1 MKSIRRAAAMC
12 LTMTVAVSTL
22 FGNTAWADMPQKT
35 EKKKC
40 VHVHTEE
47 CYGEP
52 DEEATSS
59 QIGEE
64 PTECTHVCTV
74 ESGCIRN
81 TAASSG
87 TNEDDSETGPDD
99 EETNDQKDSADKA
112 EDDEKQEDAPSVSTP
127 SDMEDTTVPGGTVI
141 PAVKSQIFSW
151 SWYDPEEN
159 LLDGRLELS
168 GVTEE
173 VQPSFEE
180 VAEYL
185 PQAIIAQVGEESE
198 VGGEEEEKLPITGW
212 SCNEYVQDEEG
223 RWPLEGTYEFAAELP
238 EAYEL
243 AEDVE
248 TLVVEVSVTGDQA
261 AMPVYDYKNV
271 VLNVNFEEGK
281 TCKGLAYDE
290 SGFSSLNDD
299 VMNLLNDRGIE
310 VTNSGENSFQLRM
323 TNATT
328 IQNLELS
335 RGTWEIVLNG
345 SNVLEGKGKGVGGV
359 GLKIK
364 ENVSATIKEG
374 TAPASLTAKNSPTT
388 GTSRDGSSGIAVEGN
403 LTIESGTIEATAY
416 AGNNSAPFSG
426 GIVVGKT
433 GNLNIRGGAVT
444 ATGTGKNGVFVRG
457 NFRMTGGSLTAT
469 GSGKPG
475 IENEGIFELSDGTIS
490 TKSNSDGI
498 GFLQSGG
505 SATIQAQELI
515 TDRLYINSSFTV
527 ASGGK
532 VTSGS
537 TIIDSGT
544 LTNKGEFVSNG
555 PFVKKENGTFI
566 NKGTISGNGSLPDDA
581 KQTPDQITGY
591 TAEISR
597 DYSEN
602 MSIDVQN
609 LAGIHQPDR
618 AGNLQ
623 YELAEYTGSDKG
635 EGTIDEETG
644 QLKVTK
650 AGVFKIQVNTQASGF
665 YKAGENPVCI
675 TLTVNKAKFPD
686 SWNLTVTAASG
697 EYRGAQGYLAAA
709 ISASSI
715 PSGARYE
722 YQLKRTNRKDDLQE
736 DQWKSECPKIVNV
749 AESGQF
755 VFVRVTVDNYESKV
769 FCSDN
774 RTSIT
779 ERRFADTK
787 VTLEPETVIY
797 NGQSRNPKIKVVENW
812 QGASGDEVDK
822 ADYTIQYWT
831 YWTGTDNMI
840 VTERKD
846 AGTYTVYLLGQENYT
861 NESKQAILTIDKC
874 KLNARITG
882 DSLDKVYDGTTDITE
897 EQNLSVQLYSDSGT
911 PDSQDVRADQVNLA
925 YQSADVG
932 EHNIEAANITLAGD
946 NAKNYELTENS
957 ASIKGNIVARDFASM
972 IVSAAPL
979 TYNGTEQKPQ
989 IHASVETGLSNVSP
1003 DAVVFTYSKNG
1014 VDYQSE
1020 IPGFTDAGTYQVYVK
1035 ASMANFN
1042 DAVKTVNVTVQQAPS
1057 SSGSHSGGGKD
1068 SGGKDSGGKGSSG
1081 TSSSVSSGTVTKDSQ
1096 KGYRSEEQGVIT
1108 GASNQAVNDGYS
1120 HWIKDARGWWLR
1132 YSDGTWPMGNTG
1144 AFHWEKVNG
1153 RWWAFGAEGYLSTG
1167 WIYDTLYQGWFYMD
1181 ENQGML
1187 TGWQFINGKW
1197 YYLNPNQDGSAGI
1210 MYSKR
1215 RTPDGWYV
1223 KEDGSWDEEAGR

>member
-1 MKSIRRAAAMC
+1 MKGIRRAAAVC
-12 LTMTVAVSTL
+12 LTMTLAVSTL

-35 EKKKC
+35 ERKKC

-112 EDDEKQEDAPSVSTP
+112 ENAPSVSTP

-159 LLDGRLELS
+159 LLDGKLELS

-173 VQPSFEE
+173 AQPSFEE
-180 VAEYL
+180 VTEYL
-185 PQAIIAQVGEESE
+185 PEAIIAQVGAESE
-198 VGGEEEEKLPITGW
+198 AGKEEKLPITGW

-243 AEDVE
+243 AEDVDA
-248 TLVVEVSVTGDQA
+248 LVVQVSVTGDQA
-261 AMPVYDYKNV
+261 ALTAYDPRNV

-281 TCKGLAYDE
+281 TFTGLAYDE
-290 SGFSSLNDD
+290 SGFSSYKID
-299 VMNLLNDRGIE
+299 VMDLLKRNGITVSSLENDR
-310 VTNSGENSFQLRM
+310 FQLIM
-323 TNATT
+323 TGAS
-328 IQNLELS
+328 IQNLELT

-345 SNVLEGKGKGVGGV
+345 SNVLEGKGTEVSGC

-364 ENVSATIKEG
+364 ENVSATIKAG
-374 TAPASLTAKNSPTT
+374 TAPASLTAKNYPTK
-388 GTSRDGSSGIAVEGN
+388 GSSGDGSSGIVVDGN
-403 LTIESGTIEATAY
+403 LTIKSGTIEATAD
-416 AGNNSAPFSG
+416 AGRNSAPFSG
-426 GIVVGKT
+426 AIVVGRKGT
-433 GNLNIRGGAVT
+433 LNISGGSVT
-444 ATGTGKNGVFVRG
+444 AAGTGKNGMFVRG
-457 NFRMTGGSLTAT
+457 NFQMAGGSLTVT

-475 IENEGIFELSDGTIS
+475 IENEGNFKLSGGTIS

-498 GFLQSGG
+498 GFLQGRG
-505 SATIQAQELI
+505 SVTIEANELI
-515 TDRLYINSSFTV
+515 TDRLYITGNSSFTV

-544 LTNKGEFVSNG
+544 LTNEGEFVSNG
-555 PFVKKENGTFI
+555 PFEKGEGGRFNNNGI
-566 NKGTISGNGSLPDDA
+566 ISGTGSLPDGV
-581 KQTPDQITGY
+581 KQIPDNITVY
-591 TAEISR
+591 KAEISA
-597 DYSEN
+597 DYCDN
-602 MSIDVQN
+602 MSINVQN
-609 LAGIHQPDR
+609 LAAIQEPVR
-618 AGNLQ
+618 AGKLQ

-635 EGTIDEETG
+635 VGTIDKETG
-644 QLKVTK
+644 QLKVDR
-650 AGVFKIQVNTQASGF
+650 AGVFKIKVNTQASGF
-665 YKAGENPVCI
+665 YKAGEKPVYI
-675 TLTVNKAKFPD
+675 TLTVNKAAFPA
-686 SWNLTVTAASG
+686 SWNLIVTATSG
-697 EYRGAQGYLAAA
+697 IYNGSKGYPAAT
-709 ISASSI
+709 ISTTDI
-715 PSGARYE
+715 PDGARYE
-722 YQLKRTNRKDDLQE
+722 YQLKSTNSTDDLQE
-736 DQWKSECPKIVNV
+736 DKWESKCPKIVNV

-755 VFVRVTVDNYESKV
+755 VFVRVTVNNYESKV

-787 VTLEPETVIY
+787 VTLEPENVIY
-797 NGQSRNPKIKVVENW
+797 NGQSWNPEIKVVENW
-812 QGASGDEVDK
+812 QGASGDEVNK
-822 ADYTIQYWT
+822 ADYTIKYWT
-831 YWTGTDNMI
+831 YWTGTDNSI

-846 AGTYTVYLLGQENYT
+846 AGTYTVYLMGLGNYT
-861 NESKQAILTIDKC
+861 DELNTAIFTIDKC
-874 KLNARITG
+874 KLNARIIG
-882 DSLDKVYDGTTDITE
+882 GSFDKVYDGTTDIRE

-957 ASIKGNIVARDFASM
+957 TSIKGNIVARDFASM
-972 IVSAAPL
+972 TVSADPL

-1042 DAVKTVNVTVQQAPS
+1042 DAVKTVNVTVQKVSS
-1057 SSGSHSGGGKD
+1057 SSGSHSGGG
-1068 SGGKDSGGKGSSG
+1068 GKGSSG
-1081 TSSSVSSGTVTKDSQ
+1081 KSSSGSSGTVTKDSQ

-1197 YYLNPNQDGSAGI
+1197 YYLNSNQDGSAGI

>member
-1 MKSIRRAAAMC
+1 
-12 LTMTVAVSTL
+12 
-22 FGNTAWADMPQKT
+22 MPQKT
-35 EKKKC
+35 ERKKC

-81 TAASSG
+81 TAVSSG

-112 EDDEKQEDAPSVSTP
+112 ENAPSVSTP
-127 SDMEDTTVPGGTVI
+127 SDMEDTIVPGGTVI

-159 LLDGRLELS
+159 LLDGKLELS

-173 VQPSFEE
+173 AQPSFEE
-180 VAEYL
+180 VTEYL
-185 PQAIIAQVGEESE
+185 PEAIIAQVGEESE
-198 VGGEEEEKLPITGW
+198 AGKEEKLTITGW

-223 RWPLEGTYEFAAELP
+223 CWPLEGTYEFAAELP

-243 AEDVE
+243 AEGVDA
-248 TLVVEVSVTGDQA
+248 LVVEVSVTGDQA
-261 AMPVYDYKNV
+261 AMPVV
-271 VLNVNFEEGK
+271 SGTPVLHVSFNPSEDSKSLYFDGIN
-281 TCKGLAYDE
+281 
-290 SGFSSLNDD
+290 FSSVNND
-299 VMNLLNDRGIE
+299 VMKLLNDHGIK
-310 VTNSGENSFQLRM
+310 VKVISSGEDRFQLIM
-323 TNATT
+323 TNAT

-345 SNVLEGKGKGVGGV
+345 SNELKGKGKDFSGC
-359 GLKIK
+359 GLRI
-364 ENVSATIKEG
+364 NDWTSATIKEG
-374 TAPASLTAKNSPTT
+374 TAPASLTAKNYPTT
-388 GTSRDGSSGIAVEGN
+388 GTSRDGSSGIVVAGN

-416 AGNNSAPFSG
+416 AGNDSAPDSG
-426 GIVVGKT
+426 AILVGTT
-433 GNLNIRGGAVT
+433 GTLNINGGSVT
-444 ATGTGKNGVFVRG
+444 AAGTGKKGVYVRN
-457 NFRMTGGSLTAT
+457 NFQMTGGSLKVT

-475 IENEGIFELSDGTIS
+475 IENVGNFNLSGGTIS
-490 TKSNSDGI
+490 TKSKSDGI
-498 GFLQSGG
+498 GFLQGSG
-505 SATIQAQELI
+505 SVTIKAKELN
-515 TDRLYINSSFTV
+515 TDRLYITGDSSFTV

-532 VTSGS
+532 VTSES
-537 TIIDSGT
+537 TIIDRGT
-544 LTNKGEFVSNG
+544 LTNAGEFVSNG
-555 PFVKKENGTFI
+555 PFVKNEKGTFI
-566 NKGTISGNGSLPDDA
+566 NKGTISGSGSLPDDA
-581 KQTPDQITGY
+581 KQTPDPITGY
-591 TAEISR
+591 TKKISI
-597 DYSEN
+597 DYNKN
-602 MSIDVQN
+602 MSINVQN
-609 LAGIHQPDR
+609 LAAIQKPVN

-635 EGTIDEETG
+635 EGTIDKETG
-644 QLKVTK
+644 QLKVDR
-650 AGVFKIQVNTQASGF
+650 AGVFKIKVNTQASGL
-665 YKAGENPVCI
+665 YKAGEKPVYI
-675 TLTVNKAKFPD
+675 TLTVNKAAFPEH
-686 SWNLTVTAASG
+686 WNLIVTATSG
-697 EYRGAQGYLAAA
+697 IYNGSKGYPAAT
-709 ISASSI
+709 ISTTDI
-715 PSGARYE
+715 PDGARYE
-722 YQLKRTNRKDDLQE
+722 YQLKSTKSTDDLRE

-749 AESGQF
+749 AESDQF
-755 VFVRVTVDNYESKV
+755 VFVRVTVNNYESKV

-779 ERRFADTK
+779 KRRFADTK
-787 VTLEPETVIY
+787 VTLEPENVIY
-797 NGQSRNPKIKVVENW
+797 NGQSWEPKIKVVENW
-812 QGASGDEVDK
+812 QGASRDEVDK
-822 ADYTIQYWT
+822 ADYTIKDWT

-840 VTERKD
+840 VKERKN
-846 AGTYTVYLLGQENYT
+846 AGTYTVSLLGQGNYT
-861 NESKQAILTIDKC
+861 NESNKAIFTIDKC

-882 DSLDKVYDGTTDITE
+882 GSFDKVYDGTTDIRE

-957 ASIKGNIVARDFASM
+957 TSIKGNIVARDFASM
-972 IVSAAPL
+972 TVSADPL

-1042 DAVKTVNVTVQQAPS
+1042 DAVKTVNVTVQKVSS
-1057 SSGSHSGGGKD
+1057 SSGSHSGGG
-1068 SGGKDSGGKGSSG
+1068 GKGSSG
-1081 TSSSVSSGTVTKDSQ
+1081 KSSSGSSGTVTKDSQ

-1197 YYLNPNQDGSAGI
+1197 YYLNSNQDGSAGI

>member
-1 MKSIRRAAAMC
+1 MKGIRRAAAVC
-12 LTMTVAVSTL
+12 LTMTLAVSTL

-35 EKKKC
+35 ERKKC

-112 EDDEKQEDAPSVSTP
+112 ENAPSVSTP

-159 LLDGRLELS
+159 LLDGKLELS

-173 VQPSFEE
+173 AQPSFEE
-180 VAEYL
+180 VTEYL
-185 PQAIIAQVGEESE
+185 PEAIIAQVGEESE
-198 VGGEEEEKLPITGW
+198 AGKEEKLPITGW

-223 RWPLEGTYEFAAELP
+223 CWPLEGTYEFAAELP
-238 EAYEL
+238 EVYEL
-243 AEDVE
+243 AEDAE
-248 TLVVEVSVTGDQA
+248 ALVVEVSVTGDQA
-261 AMPVYDYKNV
+261 AMPVYDYNNV
-271 VLNVNFEEGK
+271 VLNVNFDEGK

-310 VTNSGENSFQLRM
+310 VTNSGENSFRLIM
-323 TNATT
+323 TDATT

-364 ENVSATIKEG
+364 ENVRATIKEG
-374 TAPASLTAKNSPTT
+374 TAPASLTAKNYPTT
-388 GTSRDGSSGIAVEGN
+388 GTSSDGSSGIAVEGN
-403 LTIESGTIEATAY
+403 LTIESGTIEATAD
-416 AGNNSAPFSG
+416 GGKNSASFSG
-426 GIVVGKT
+426 GIVVGT
-433 GNLNIRGGAVT
+433 RGILNITGGAVT
-444 ATGTGKNGVFVRG
+444 AAGTGKNGVFVRG
-457 NFRMTGGSLTAT
+457 NFRMKGGSLTAT

-475 IENEGIFELSDGTIS
+475 IENEGTFELSGGTIS
-490 TKSNSDGI
+490 TKSNSGGI
-498 GFLQSGG
+498 GFLQGRG
-505 SATIQAQELI
+505 SVTIKANELN
-515 TDRLYINSSFTV
+515 TDRLNITGNSSFTV
-527 ASGGK
+527 ARGGK

-537 TIIDSGT
+537 TIINSGT
-544 LTNKGEFVSNG
+544 LTNEGEFVSNG
-555 PFVKKENGTFI
+555 SFVKEENGRFI
-566 NKGTISGNGSLPDDA
+566 NTGTISGNGSLPDDV
-581 KQTPDQITGY
+581 KQTPDKITGHK
-591 TAEISR
+591 TKISA
-597 DYSEN
+597 DYCNN
-602 MSIDVQN
+602 MSINVQN
-609 LAGIHQPDR
+609 LAAIQKPVN
-618 AGNLQ
+618 AGDLQ
-623 YELAEYTGSDKG
+623 YELVKYTGSDKG
-635 EGTIDEETG
+635 EGTIDKKTG
-644 QLKVTK
+644 QLTVTK
-650 AGVFKIQVNTQASGF
+650 AGVFKIEVNTQESGL

-686 SWNLTVTAASG
+686 SWNLSVTAARD
-697 EYRGAQGYLAAA
+697 EYRGAQGYPAAA

-715 PSGARYE
+715 PSGAKYE
-722 YQLKRTNRKDDLQE
+722 YQLKSTNSTGDLQE
-736 DQWKSECPKIVNV
+736 DKWKSKCPKIVNV

-779 ERRFADTK
+779 KRKFTDTK
-787 VTLEPETVIY
+787 VTLEPENVIY
-797 NGQSRNPKIKVVENW
+797 NGQSRNPEIKVVENW
-812 QGASGDEVDK
+812 QGASGDEVNK
-822 ADYTIQYWT
+822 ADYIIRYWT
-831 YWTGTDNMI
+831 YWTGTDNRE

-882 DSLDKVYDGTTDITE
+882 NSFDKVYDGTTDIRE

-911 PDSQDVRADQVNLA
+911 PDSQDVRVDQVNLA

-957 ASIKGNIVARDFASM
+957 TSIKGSIVARDFASM
-972 IVSAAPL
+972 TVSADPL

-1035 ASMANFN
+1035 ASMDNFN
-1042 DAVKTVNVTVQQAPS
+1042 DIEVLK
-1057 SSGSHSGGGKD
+1057 
-1068 SGGKDSGGKGSSG
+1068 
-1081 TSSSVSSGTVTKDSQ
+1081 
-1096 KGYRSEEQGVIT
+1096 I
-1108 GASNQAVNDGYS
+1108 
-1120 HWIKDARGWWLR
+1120 
-1132 YSDGTWPMGNTG
+1132 
-1144 AFHWEKVNG
+1144 EKH
-1153 RWWAFGAEGYLSTG
+1153 
-1167 WIYDTLYQGWFYMD
+1167 
-1181 ENQGML
+1181 
-1187 TGWQFINGKW
+1187 INE
-1197 YYLNPNQDGSAGI
+1197 LID
-1210 MYSKR
+1210 KR
-1215 RTPDGWYV
+1215 TEIR
-1223 KEDGSWDEEAGR
+1223 

>member
-1 MKSIRRAAAMC
+1 
-12 LTMTVAVSTL
+12 
-22 FGNTAWADMPQKT
+22 
-35 EKKKC
+35 
-40 VHVHTEE
+40 
-47 CYGEP
+47 
-52 DEEATSS
+52 
-59 QIGEE
+59 
-64 PTECTHVCTV
+64 
-74 ESGCIRN
+74 
-81 TAASSG
+81 
-87 TNEDDSETGPDD
+87 
-99 EETNDQKDSADKA
+99 
-112 EDDEKQEDAPSVSTP
+112 
-127 SDMEDTTVPGGTVI
+127 
-141 PAVKSQIFSW
+141 
-151 SWYDPEEN
+151 
-159 LLDGRLELS
+159 
-168 GVTEE
+168 
-173 VQPSFEE
+173 
-180 VAEYL
+180 
-185 PQAIIAQVGEESE
+185 
-198 VGGEEEEKLPITGW
+198 
-212 SCNEYVQDEEG
+212 
-223 RWPLEGTYEFAAELP
+223 
-238 EAYEL
+238 
-243 AEDVE
+243 
-248 TLVVEVSVTGDQA
+248 
-261 AMPVYDYKNV
+261 
-271 VLNVNFEEGK
+271 
-281 TCKGLAYDE
+281 
-290 SGFSSLNDD
+290 
-299 VMNLLNDRGIE
+299 
-310 VTNSGENSFQLRM
+310 M
-323 TNATT
+323 TNAS

-505 SATIQAQELI
+505 SATIQAKELI

-532 VTSGS
+532 VTSES
-537 TIIDSGT
+537 TIIDRGT
-544 LTNKGEFVSNG
+544 LTNAGEFVSNG
-555 PFVKKENGTFI
+555 PFEKGTYGTF
-566 NKGTISGNGSLPDDA
+566 NNTGTISGTGSLPDDV

-602 MSIDVQN
+602 MSIDVPS

-623 YELAEYTGSDKG
+623 YELAEYAGSDKG
-635 EGTIDEETG
+635 EGTIDKESG
-644 QLKVTK
+644 QLTVTK
-650 AGVFKIQVNTQASGF
+650 AGVFKIEVNTQESGL
-665 YKAGENPVCI
+665 YKAGENPVNI
-675 TLTVNKAKFPD
+675 TLTVNKAAFPD
-686 SWNLTVTAASG
+686 SWNLIVKAASG
-697 EYRGAQGYLAAA
+697 EYRGAQGYPAAY
-709 ISASSI
+709 ISENSI
-715 PSGARYE
+715 PNGARYE
-722 YQLKRTNRKDDLQE
+722 YQLKSTSSTDDLQE

-749 AESGQF
+749 AESDQF
-755 VFVRVTVDNYESKV
+755 VFVRVTVNNYESKV

-779 ERRFADTK
+779 KRRFADTK
-787 VTLEPETVIY
+787 VTLEPENVIY
-797 NGQSRNPKIKVVENW
+797 NGQSWEPKIKVVENW
-812 QGASGDEVDK
+812 QGASRDEVDK
-822 ADYTIQYWT
+822 VDYTIKDWT
-831 YWTGTDNMI
+831 YWTGTDNRE
-840 VTERKD
+840 VRERKD
-846 AGTYTVYLLGQENYT
+846 AGTYTVHLLGQGNYK
-861 NESKQAILTIDKC
+861 NESNTAIFTIDKC

-882 DSLDKVYDGTTDITE
+882 NSFDKVYDGTTDIRE

-957 ASIKGNIVARDFASM
+957 TSIKGNIVARDFASM
-972 IVSAAPL
+972 TVSADPL

-1042 DAVKTVNVTVQQAPS
+1042 DAVKTVNVTVQKVSS
-1057 SSGSHSGGGKD
+1057 SSGSHSGGGK
-1068 SGGKDSGGKGSSG
+1068 GSGGKGSSG
-1081 TSSSVSSGTVTKDSQ
+1081 KSSSVSSGTVTKDSQ

-1197 YYLNPNQDGSAGI
+1197 YYLNSNQDGSAGI

>member
-566 NKGTISGNGSLPDDA
+566 NKGTICGNGSLPDDA

-650 AGVFKIQVNTQASGF
+650 AGVFKIKVNTQESGL
-665 YKAGENPVCI
+665 YEAGKNPVCI

-686 SWNLTVTAASG
+686 SWNLSVTAASG
-697 EYRGAQGYLAAA
+697 EYRGAQGYPAAA
-709 ISASSI
+709 ISASGI
-715 PSGARYE
+715 PNGARYE
-722 YQLKRTNRKDDLQE
+722 YQLKRTKSTDDLQE
-736 DQWKSECPKIVNV
+736 DQWKSECPRIVKV
-749 AESGQF
+749 AESDQF
-755 VFVRVTVDNYESKV
+755 VFVRVTVDNYKSKI
-769 FCSDN
+769 FCSGN
-774 RTSIT
+774 QTNIT
-779 ERRFADTK
+779 KRSFTDTK
-787 VTLEPETVIY
+787 VTLEPENVIY
-797 NGQSRNPKIKVVENW
+797 NGQSWNPEIKVVENW
-812 QGASGDEVDK
+812 QGASEDEVNK
-822 ADYTIQYWT
+822 ADYTIKYWT
-831 YWTGTDNMI
+831 YWTGTANRE
-840 VTERKD
+840 VRERKD
-846 AGTYTVYLLGQENYT
+846 AGTYTVWLMGEMKNYSDNYMT
-861 NESKQAILTIDKC
+861 ASFTIDKC

-882 DSLDKVYDGTTDITE
+882 DFFDKVYDGTTDIRE

-957 ASIKGNIVARDFASM
+957 TSIKGNIVARDFASM
-972 IVSAAPL
+972 TVSADPL
-979 TYNGTEQKPQ
+979 TYNATEQKPQ

-1068 SGGKDSGGKGSSG
+1068 SGGKGSSG
-1081 TSSSVSSGTVTKDSQ
+1081 KSSSVSSGTVTKDSQ

-1197 YYLNPNQDGSAGI
+1197 YYLNSNQDGSAGI

>member
-1 MKSIRRAAAMC
+1 MKGIRRAAAVC
-12 LTMTVAVSTL
+12 LTMTLAVSTL

-99 EETNDQKDSADKA
+99 EETNDQKDSANKA
-112 EDDEKQEDAPSVSTP
+112 ENAPSVSTP

-159 LLDGRLELS
+159 LLDGKLELS

-173 VQPSFEE
+173 AQPSFEE
-180 VAEYL
+180 VTEYL
-185 PQAIIAQVGEESE
+185 PEAIIAQVGEESE
-198 VGGEEEEKLPITGW
+198 AGKEEKLPITGW

-223 RWPLEGTYEFAAELP
+223 CWPLEGTYEFAAELP

-243 AEDVE
+243 AEDAE
-248 TLVVEVSVTGDQA
+248 ALVVEVSVTGDQA
-261 AMPVYDYKNV
+261 AMPVYDYQNV
-271 VLNVNFEEGK
+271 VEEGEPP
-281 TCKGLAYDE
+281 KGLAYDE
-290 SGFSSLNDD
+290 SGFSSLNND
-299 VMNLLNDRGIE
+299 VMNLLNDRGIK

-345 SNVLEGKGKGVGGV
+345 SNVLKGKGKGFSGC
-359 GLKIK
+359 GLRI
-364 ENVSATIKEG
+364 NDYVSATIKAE
-374 TAPASLTAKNSPTT
+374 TASASLTVKNSPTKR
-388 GTSRDGSSGIAVEGN
+388 TSDDASSAIVVAGS
-403 LTIESGTIEATAY
+403 LTIESGTIEAAAY
-416 AGNNSAPFSG
+416 AEQNSDPVSGAIVVQSNGTLNISG
-426 GIVVGKT
+426 GS
-433 GNLNIRGGAVT
+433 VT
-444 ATGTGKNGVFVRG
+444 AAGTHKNGVYVRR
-457 NFRMTGGSLTAT
+457 NFQMTGGSLTVT

-475 IENEGIFELSDGTIS
+475 IENVGSFELSGGTIS
-490 TKSNSDGI
+490 TNGGP
-498 GFLQSGG
+498 GFLQRGG
-505 SATIQAQELI
+505 TATIQAKELN
-515 TDRLYINSSFTV
+515 TDRLYINGNSSFTV
-527 ASGGK
+527 AKGGK

-544 LTNKGEFVSNG
+544 LTNAGEFVLNG
-555 PFVKKENGTFI
+555 AFEKGKYGTFI
-566 NKGTISGNGSLPDDA
+566 NNGTISGTGSLPDGV
-581 KQTPDQITGY
+581 KQIPDNITVY
-591 TAEISR
+591 KAEISA
-597 DYSEN
+597 DYCDN
-602 MSIDVQN
+602 MSINVQN
-609 LAGIHQPDR
+609 LAAIQKPVN

-623 YELAEYTGSDKG
+623 YELVEDTGSDKG
-635 EGTIDEETG
+635 VGTIDKERG
-644 QLKVTK
+644 QLRVTK
-650 AGVFKIQVNTQASGF
+650 AGVFKIKVNTQASGF
-665 YKAGENPVCI
+665 YKAGENPVYI

-697 EYRGAQGYLAAA
+697 EYRGAQGYPAAA

-722 YQLKRTNRKDDLQE
+722 YQLKSTNRKDDLQE

-755 VFVRVTVDNYESKV
+755 VFVRVTVDNYKSKI
-769 FCSDN
+769 FCSGN
-774 RTSIT
+774 QTNIT
-779 ERRFADTK
+779 KRKFTDTK

-797 NGQSRNPKIKVVENW
+797 NGQSWSPEIKVVENW
-812 QGASGDEVDK
+812 QGASEDAVDR
-822 ADYTIQYWT
+822 ADYIIQYWT
-831 YWTGTDNMI
+831 YWTGTDNSI

-846 AGTYTVYLLGQENYT
+846 AGTYTVYLLGQRNYT

-882 DSLDKVYDGTTDITE
+882 DSFDKVYDGTTDIKE

-911 PDSQDVRADQVNLA
+911 PDSRDVRADQVNWA

-957 ASIKGNIVARDFASM
+957 TSIKGNIVARDFASM
-972 IVSAAPL
+972 TVSADPL

-989 IHASVETGLSNVSP
+989 IHASVEIGLSNESP

-1057 SSGSHSGGGKD
+1057 SSGSHSGGG
-1068 SGGKDSGGKGSSG
+1068 GKGSSG
-1081 TSSSVSSGTVTKDSQ
+1081 KSSSGKSSSGSSGTVTKDSQ

-1167 WIYDTLYQGWFYMD
+1167 WIYDTLHQGWFYMD

-1197 YYLNPNQDGSAGI
+1197 YYLNSNQDGSAGI

>member
-1 MKSIRRAAAMC
+1 
-12 LTMTVAVSTL
+12 
-22 FGNTAWADMPQKT
+22 
-35 EKKKC
+35 
-40 VHVHTEE
+40 
-47 CYGEP
+47 
-52 DEEATSS
+52 
-59 QIGEE
+59 
-64 PTECTHVCTV
+64 
-74 ESGCIRN
+74 
-81 TAASSG
+81 
-87 TNEDDSETGPDD
+87 
-99 EETNDQKDSADKA
+99 
-112 EDDEKQEDAPSVSTP
+112 
-127 SDMEDTTVPGGTVI
+127 
-141 PAVKSQIFSW
+141 
-151 SWYDPEEN
+151 
-159 LLDGRLELS
+159 
-168 GVTEE
+168 
-173 VQPSFEE
+173 
-180 VAEYL
+180 
-185 PQAIIAQVGEESE
+185 
-198 VGGEEEEKLPITGW
+198 
-212 SCNEYVQDEEG
+212 
-223 RWPLEGTYEFAAELP
+223 
-238 EAYEL
+238 
-243 AEDVE
+243 
-248 TLVVEVSVTGDQA
+248 
-261 AMPVYDYKNV
+261 
-271 VLNVNFEEGK
+271 
-281 TCKGLAYDE
+281 
-290 SGFSSLNDD
+290 
-299 VMNLLNDRGIE
+299 
-310 VTNSGENSFQLRM
+310 M

-364 ENVSATIKEG
+364 ENVSATIKAG

-457 NFRMTGGSLTAT
+457 NFRMKGGSLTAT
-469 GSGKPG
+469 GSRKPG
-475 IENEGIFELSDGTIS
+475 IENEGTFELSGGTIS
-490 TKSNSDGI
+490 TKSNSGGI
-498 GFLQSGG
+498 GFLQGRG
-505 SATIQAQELI
+505 SVTIKANELN
-515 TDRLYINSSFTV
+515 TDRLNITGNSSFTV
-527 ASGGK
+527 ARGGK

-537 TIIDSGT
+537 TIINSGT
-544 LTNKGEFVSNG
+544 LTNEGEFVSNG
-555 PFVKKENGTFI
+555 PFVKEKDGTFI
-566 NKGTISGNGSLPDDA
+566 NKGTISGNGSLPDDL
-581 KQTPDQITGY
+581 KQKPGNITVNQ
-591 TAEISR
+591 AEISAGYR
-597 DYSEN
+597 DN
-602 MSIDVQN
+602 RSIDVPS

-635 EGTIDEETG
+635 EGTINEKTG
-644 QLKVTK
+644 QLTVTK
-650 AGVFKIQVNTQASGF
+650 AGVFKIEVNTQESGF

-686 SWNLTVTAASG
+686 SWNLSVTATSD
-697 EYRGAQGYLAAA
+697 EYRGAQGYPAAA
-709 ISASSI
+709 ISASGI
-715 PSGARYE
+715 PKGAGYE
-722 YQLKRTNRKDDLQE
+722 YQLKRTKNTDDLQE

-787 VTLEPETVIY
+787 VTLEPENVIY
-797 NGQSRNPKIKVVENW
+797 NGQSWEPKIKVVENW
-812 QGASGDEVDK
+812 QGASGDAVDR

-831 YWTGTDNMI
+831 YWTGTDNRI

-846 AGTYTVYLLGQENYT
+846 VGTYTVYLLGQRNYT

-882 DSLDKVYDGTTDITE
+882 DSFDKVYDGTTDIRE

-932 EHNIEAANITLAGD
+932 EHDIEAANITLAGD

-957 ASIKGNIVARDFASM
+957 TSIKGNIVARDFASM
-972 IVSAAPL
+972 TVSADPL

-1035 ASMANFN
+1035 ASMDNFN
-1042 DAVKTVNVTVQQAPS
+1042 DAVKTLNVTVQQAPS
-1057 SSGSHSGGGKD
+1057 SSGSHSGGGGK
-1068 SGGKDSGGKGSSG
+1068 GGGGKGSSG
-1081 TSSSVSSGTVTKDSQ
+1081 KGISGKGSSGKSSSGSSSTVTKDSQ

-1167 WIYDTLYQGWFYMD
+1167 WIHDTLHQGWFYMD

>member
-1 MKSIRRAAAMC
+1 MKGIRRAAAVC
-12 LTMTVAVSTL
+12 LTMTLAVSTL

-40 VHVHTEE
+40 VHVHSEE

-87 TNEDDSETGPDD
+87 MNEDDSETGPDE

-112 EDDEKQEDAPSVSTP
+112 ENAPSVSTP

-159 LLDGRLELS
+159 LLDGKLELS

-173 VQPSFEE
+173 AQPSFEE
-180 VAEYL
+180 VTEYL
-185 PQAIIAQVGEESE
+185 PEAIIAQVGAESE
-198 VGGEEEEKLPITGW
+198 AGKEEKLPITGW

-243 AEDVE
+243 AEDAE
-248 TLVVEVSVTGDQA
+248 ALVVEVSVTGDQA
-261 AMPVYDYKNV
+261 ALTAYDPNNV
-271 VLNVNFEEGK
+271 VLSVNFEEGESFK
-281 TCKGLAYDE
+281 NLAYNE
-290 SGFSSLNDD
+290 SGFSSLRND
-299 VMNLLNDRGIE
+299 VMNLLKQHGIT
-310 VTNSGENSFQLRM
+310 VTSSGENRFQLIM
-323 TNATT
+323 TNAS

-335 RGTWEIVLNG
+335 RGTWEIVLNE
-345 SNVLEGKGKGVGGV
+345 SNVLKGKGTQVGGV

-364 ENVSATIKEG
+364 ENVSATIKAG
-374 TAPASLTAKNSPTT
+374 TAPASLTAKNYPTK
-388 GTSRDGSSGIAVEGN
+388 GTSNDGSSGIAVAGN
-403 LTIESGTIEATAY
+403 LTIESGTTIEATADA
-416 AGNNSAPFSG
+416 AGKNSAPDSG
-426 GIVVGKT
+426 AIVVGSKGT
-433 GNLNIRGGAVT
+433 LNINGGSVT
-444 ATGTGKNGVFVRG
+444 AAGTGKNGVHVRG
-457 NFRMTGGSLTAT
+457 GGEFRMAGGRLTVT
-469 GSGKPG
+469 GSGKPV
-475 IENEGIFELSDGTIS
+475 IENVGNFNLSGGTIS

-505 SATIQAQELI
+505 SATIQARELI
-515 TDRLYINSSFTV
+515 TDRLCITNSSFTV

-537 TIIDSGT
+537 TIIKSGST
-544 LTNKGEFVSNG
+544 LTNEGEFVSNG
-555 PFVKKENGTFI
+555 AFEKEEDGRFI
-566 NKGTISGNGSLPDDA
+566 NNGIISGTGSLPDGA
-581 KQTPDQITGY
+581 KQTPAPIKGY
-591 TAEISR
+591 IAKISA
-597 DYSEN
+597 DYCNN
-602 MSIDVQN
+602 MLIDVQN

-635 EGTIDEETG
+635 EGTINEKTG
-644 QLKVTK
+644 QLTVTK
-650 AGVFKIQVNTQASGF
+650 AGVFKIEVNTQESGL
-665 YKAGENPVCI
+665 YKAGENPVNI
-675 TLTVNKAKFPD
+675 TLTVNKAAFPD
-686 SWNLTVTAASG
+686 YWNLIVTATSG
-697 EYRGAQGYLAAA
+697 IYNGSKGYPAAA

-715 PSGARYE
+715 PKGARYE
-722 YQLKRTNRKDDLQE
+722 YQLKRTNRTDDLQE
-736 DQWKSECPKIVNV
+736 DKWESKCPKIVNV
-749 AESGQF
+749 AESEQF

-769 FCSDN
+769 FCSGN
-774 RTSIT
+774 QTNIT
-779 ERRFADTK
+779 KRDFTDTK
-787 VTLEPETVIY
+787 VTLDPENVIY
-797 NGQSRNPKIKVVENW
+797 NGQSRNPEIKVVENW
-812 QGASGDEVDK
+812 QGASEDAVNR
-822 ADYTIQYWT
+822 ADYIIQYWT
-831 YWTGTDNMI
+831 YWTGTDNSI
-840 VTERKD
+840 VRERKD
-846 AGTYTVYLLGQENYT
+846 AGTYTVHLLGQGNYK
-861 NESKQAILTIDKC
+861 NESNTAIFTIDKC

-882 DSLDKVYDGTTDITE
+882 DSFDKVYDGTTDITE
-897 EQNLSVQLYSDSGT
+897 EQNLSVQLYSDSST

-932 EHNIEAANITLAGD
+932 EHDIEAANITLAGD

-957 ASIKGNIVARDFASM
+957 ASIKGSIIARDFASM
-972 IVSAAPL
+972 TVSADPL

-1042 DAVKTVNVTVQQAPS
+1042 DAVKTVDVTVQQAS
-1057 SSGSHSGGGKD
+1057 SNSGSHSGGGK
-1068 SGGKDSGGKGSSG
+1068 GSGGKGSSG
-1081 TSSSVSSGTVTKDSQ
+1081 KGSSGKSSSGSSGTVTKDSQ

-1120 HWIKDARGWWLR
+1120 HWMKDARGWWLR

-1153 RWWAFGAEGYLSTG
+1153 RWWAFGADGYLSTG
-1167 WIYDTLYQGWFYMD
+1167 WLYDTLYQGWFYMD

-1210 MYSKR
+1210 MYSNR

>member
-1 MKSIRRAAAMC
+1 
-12 LTMTVAVSTL
+12 
-22 FGNTAWADMPQKT
+22 MPQKT

-40 VHVHTEE
+40 VHVHSEE

-81 TAASSG
+81 TASSSG

-112 EDDEKQEDAPSVSTP
+112 ENAPSVSTP

-159 LLDGRLELS
+159 LLDGKLELS

-173 VQPSFEE
+173 AQPSFEE
-180 VAEYL
+180 VTEYL

-198 VGGEEEEKLPITGW
+198 AGKEEKLPITGW

-243 AEDVE
+243 AEDAE
-248 TLVVEVSVTGDQA
+248 ALVVEVSVTGDQA
-261 AMPVYDYKNV
+261 AMPVV
-271 VLNVNFEEGK
+271 SGTPVLHVSFNSG
-281 TCKGLAYDE
+281 DE
-290 SGFSSLNDD
+290 VKSLYFDGENFSSVYSD
-299 VMNLLNDRGIE
+299 VMNLLKARGIT
-310 VTNSGENSFQLRM
+310 VTSLGESSFQLTM
-323 TNATT
+323 TNAS
-328 IQNLELS
+328 IQYLELS
-335 RGTWEIVLNG
+335 QGTWEIVLNG
-345 SNVLEGKGKGVGGV
+345 SNELKGKGKGVGGC
-359 GLKIK
+359 GLRI
-364 ENVSATIKEG
+364 NNWVSATIEAG
-374 TAPASLTAKNSPTT
+374 TAPASLKAKNSPTT
-388 GTSRDGSSGIAVEGN
+388 GRSDPSSGIVVAGN

-416 AGNNSAPFSG
+416 AGNNSDPFSG
-426 GIVVGKT
+426 GIVVGSD
-433 GNLNIRGGAVT
+433 GNLNINGGAVT
-444 ATGTGKNGVFVRG
+444 AAGTGKNGVLVRG
-457 NFRMTGGSLTAT
+457 NFQMTGGSLTAT

-475 IENEGIFELSDGTIS
+475 IENEGSFELSDGTIS
-490 TKSNSDGI
+490 TSSD
-498 GFLQSGG
+498 SGG
-505 SATIQAQELI
+505 TGFVQRGKPAMIRAKLI
-515 TDRLYINSSFTV
+515 TDRLCITGNSSFTV
-527 ASGGK
+527 ARGEK
-532 VTSGS
+532 VTSES
-537 TIIDSGT
+537 TIIKSGST
-544 LTNKGEFVSNG
+544 LTNEGEFVSNG
-555 PFVKKENGTFI
+555 AFEKEKDGTFI
-566 NKGTISGNGSLPDDA
+566 NKGTISGTGSLPDGA
-581 KQTPDQITGY
+581 KQIPDTITVRK
-591 TAEISR
+591 TEIIA
-597 DYSEN
+597 DYRNN
-602 MSIDVQN
+602 MLIDVPS

-635 EGTIDEETG
+635 EGTINEKTG
-644 QLKVTK
+644 QLTVTK
-650 AGVFKIQVNTQASGF
+650 AGVFKIEVNTQESGF

-675 TLTVNKAKFPD
+675 TLTVNKAAFPA
-686 SWNLTVTAASG
+686 SWNLIVTATSG
-697 EYRGAQGYLAAA
+697 IYNGSKGYPAAT
-709 ISASSI
+709 ISTTDI
-715 PSGARYE
+715 PDGARYE
-722 YQLKRTNRKDDLQE
+722 YQLKRTNRTDDLQE

-749 AESGQF
+749 AESEQF

-769 FCSDN
+769 FCSGN
-774 RTSIT
+774 QTNIT
-779 ERRFADTK
+779 QRRFADTK
-787 VTLEPETVIY
+787 VTLEPEKVIY
-797 NGQSRNPKIKVVENW
+797 NGQSRDPEIKVVENW
-812 QGASGDEVDK
+812 QEASGDAVDR
-822 ADYTIQYWT
+822 ADYIIQYWT
-831 YWTGTDNMI
+831 YWTGTDNSK

-846 AGTYTVYLLGQENYT
+846 AGIYTVYLLDQRNYT

-882 DSLDKVYDGTTDITE
+882 YSFDKVYDGTTDITE

-957 ASIKGNIVARDFASM
+957 TSIKGNIVARDFASM
-972 IVSAAPL
+972 TVSADSL

-1081 TSSSVSSGTVTKDSQ
+1081 KSSSVSSGTVTKDSQ

-1197 YYLNPNQDGSAGI
+1197 YYLNSNQDGSAGI

>member
-1 MKSIRRAAAMC
+1 M
-12 LTMTVAVSTL
+12 
-22 FGNTAWADMPQKT
+22 
-35 EKKKC
+35 
-40 VHVHTEE
+40 
-47 CYGEP
+47 
-52 DEEATSS
+52 
-59 QIGEE
+59 
-64 PTECTHVCTV
+64 
-74 ESGCIRN
+74 
-81 TAASSG
+81 
-87 TNEDDSETGPDD
+87 
-99 EETNDQKDSADKA
+99 
-112 EDDEKQEDAPSVSTP
+112 
-127 SDMEDTTVPGGTVI
+127 
-141 PAVKSQIFSW
+141 
-151 SWYDPEEN
+151 
-159 LLDGRLELS
+159 
-168 GVTEE
+168 
-173 VQPSFEE
+173 
-180 VAEYL
+180 
-185 PQAIIAQVGEESE
+185 
-198 VGGEEEEKLPITGW
+198 
-212 SCNEYVQDEEG
+212 
-223 RWPLEGTYEFAAELP
+223 
-238 EAYEL
+238 
-243 AEDVE
+243 
-248 TLVVEVSVTGDQA
+248 TGDQA
-261 AMPVYDYKNV
+261 ALTVYDYKNV
-271 VLNVNFEEGK
+271 VLNVNFDEGK

-364 ENVSATIKEG
+364 ENVSATIKAG
-374 TAPASLTAKNSPTT
+374 TAPASLTAHNYPTT
-388 GTSRDGSSGIAVEGN
+388 GTSNDGSSGIAVEGN
-403 LTIESGTIEATAY
+403 LTIESGTIEATAD
-416 AGNNSAPFSG
+416 GGKNSASFSG
-426 GIVVGKT
+426 GIVVGSNGT
-433 GNLNIRGGAVT
+433 LNINGGAVT
-444 ATGTGKNGVFVRG
+444 AAGTGKNGVFVRG
-457 NFRMTGGSLTAT
+457 NFRMKGGSLTAT

-475 IENEGIFELSDGTIS
+475 IENEGTFELLGGTIS
-490 TKSNSDGI
+490 TKSNSGGI
-498 GFLQSGG
+498 GFLQGRG
-505 SATIQAQELI
+505 SVTIKANELN
-515 TDRLYINSSFTV
+515 TDRLNITGNSSFTV
-527 ASGGK
+527 ARGGK

-537 TIIDSGT
+537 TIINSGT
-544 LTNKGEFVSNG
+544 LTNEGEFVSNG
-555 PFVKKENGTFI
+555 PFVKEENGRFI
-566 NKGTISGNGSLPDDA
+566 NTGTISGNGSLPDDL
-581 KQTPDQITGY
+581 KQKPGNITVNQ
-591 TAEISR
+591 AEISAGYR
-597 DYSEN
+597 DN
-602 MSIDVQN
+602 RSIDVPS

-635 EGTIDEETG
+635 EGTIDKETG
-644 QLKVTK
+644 HLTVTK
-650 AGVFKIQVNTQASGF
+650 AGVFKIKVNTQESGL

-686 SWNLTVTAASG
+686 SWNLTVKAASG
-697 EYRGAQGYLAAA
+697 KYRGAQGYLAAT
-709 ISASSI
+709 ISPIGI
-715 PSGARYE
+715 PDGARYE
-722 YQLKRTNRKDDLQE
+722 YQLKRTSSTDDLQE
-736 DQWKSECPKIVNV
+736 AQWESECPKIVNV
-749 AESGQF
+749 AESEQF

-779 ERRFADTK
+779 ERSFTDTK
-787 VTLEPETVIY
+787 VTLEPENVIY
-797 NGQSRNPKIKVVENW
+797 NGQSRNPEIKVVENW
-812 QGASGDEVDK
+812 QGTSRDEVNK
-822 ADYTIQYWT
+822 ADYTIKYWT
-831 YWTGTDNMI
+831 YWTGTDNSI
-840 VTERKD
+840 VRERKD
-846 AGTYTVYLLGQENYT
+846 AGTYTVHLLGQGNYK
-861 NESKQAILTIDKC
+861 NESNTAIFTIDKC

-882 DSLDKVYDGTTDITE
+882 YSFDKVYDGTTDITE

-957 ASIKGNIVARDFASM
+957 ASIKGSIIARDFASM
-972 IVSAAPL
+972 TVSADPL

-1035 ASMANFN
+1035 ASMDNFN

-1068 SGGKDSGGKGSSG
+1068 SGGKGSGGKGSSG
-1081 TSSSVSSGTVTKDSQ
+1081 KSSSGSSGTVTKDSQ

-1167 WIYDTLYQGWFYMD
+1167 WIYDTLHQGWFYMD

-1197 YYLNPNQDGSAGI
+1197 YYLNSNQDGSAGI

-1223 KEDGSWDEEAGR
+1223 KEDGSWDDEAGR

>member
-1 MKSIRRAAAMC
+1 MKGIRRAAAVC
-12 LTMTVAVSTL
+12 LTMTLAVSTL

-99 EETNDQKDSADKA
+99 EETNDQKDSANKA
-112 EDDEKQEDAPSVSTP
+112 ENAPSVSTP

-159 LLDGRLELS
+159 LLDGKLELS

-173 VQPSFEE
+173 AQPSFEE
-180 VAEYL
+180 VTEYL
-185 PQAIIAQVGEESE
+185 PEAIIAQVGAESE
-198 VGGEEEEKLPITGW
+198 AGKEEKLPITGW

-243 AEDVE
+243 AEDVDAP
-248 TLVVEVSVTGDQA
+248 VVEVSVTGDQA
-261 AMPVYDYKNV
+261 AMPVV
-271 VLNVNFEEGK
+271 SGECVLNVSFNSGEEFKSLYFDGNK
-281 TCKGLAYDE
+281 
-290 SGFSSLNDD
+290 FSSVNND
-299 VMNLLNDRGIE
+299 VMKLLNDHGIK

-323 TNATT
+323 TKAT

-335 RGTWEIVLNG
+335 QGTWEIVLNG
-345 SNVLEGKGKGVGGV
+345 SNVLKGKGKGFSGC
-359 GLKIK
+359 GLRI
-364 ENVSATIKEG
+364 NDYVSATIKAE
-374 TAPASLTAKNSPTT
+374 TASASLTVKNSPTKR
-388 GTSRDGSSGIAVEGN
+388 TSDDASSAIVVAGS
-403 LTIESGTIEATAY
+403 LTIESGTIEAAAY
-416 AGNNSAPFSG
+416 AEQNSDPVSGAIVVQSNGTLNISG
-426 GIVVGKT
+426 GS
-433 GNLNIRGGAVT
+433 VT
-444 ATGTGKNGVFVRG
+444 AAGIHKNGVYVRR
-457 NFRMTGGSLTAT
+457 NFQMTGGSLTVT

-475 IENEGIFELSDGTIS
+475 IENVGSFELSGGTIS
-490 TKSNSDGI
+490 TNGGP
-498 GFLQSGG
+498 GFLQRGG
-505 SATIQAQELI
+505 TATIQAKELN
-515 TDRLYINSSFTV
+515 TDRLYINGNSSFTV
-527 ASGGK
+527 AKGGK

-544 LTNKGEFVSNG
+544 LTNAGEFVLNG
-555 PFVKKENGTFI
+555 AFEKGKYGTFI
-566 NKGTISGNGSLPDDA
+566 NNGTISGTGSLPDGV
-581 KQTPDQITGY
+581 KQIPDNITVY
-591 TAEISR
+591 KAEISA
-597 DYSEN
+597 DYCDN
-602 MSIDVQN
+602 MSINVQN
-609 LAGIHQPDR
+609 LAAIQKPVN

-623 YELAEYTGSDKG
+623 YELVEDTGSDKG
-635 EGTIDEETG
+635 VGTIDKERG
-644 QLKVTK
+644 QLRVTK
-650 AGVFKIQVNTQASGF
+650 AGVFKIKVNTQASGF
-665 YKAGENPVCI
+665 YKAGENPVYI

-697 EYRGAQGYLAAA
+697 EYRGAQGYPAAA

-722 YQLKRTNRKDDLQE
+722 YQLKSTNRKDDLQE

-755 VFVRVTVDNYESKV
+755 VFVRVTVDNYKSKI
-769 FCSDN
+769 FCSGN
-774 RTSIT
+774 QTNIT
-779 ERRFADTK
+779 KRKFTDTK

-797 NGQSRNPKIKVVENW
+797 NGQSWSPEIKVVENW
-812 QGASGDEVDK
+812 QGASRDAVDR
-822 ADYTIQYWT
+822 ADYIIQYWT
-831 YWTGTDNMI
+831 YWTGTDNSI

-846 AGTYTVYLLGQENYT
+846 AGTYTVYLLGQRNYT

-882 DSLDKVYDGTTDITE
+882 DSFDKVYDGTTDIKE

-911 PDSQDVRADQVNLA
+911 PDSRDVRADQVNWA

-957 ASIKGNIVARDFASM
+957 TSIKGNIVARDFASM
-972 IVSAAPL
+972 TVSADPL

-1020 IPGFTDAGTYQVYVK
+1020 LPGFTDAGTYQVYVK
-1035 ASMANFN
+1035 ASMDNFN
-1042 DAVKTVNVTVQQAPS
+1042 DAVKTLNVTVQQAPS
-1057 SSGSHSGGGKD
+1057 SSGSHSGGG
-1068 SGGKDSGGKGSSG
+1068 GKGSSG
-1081 TSSSVSSGTVTKDSQ
+1081 KGSSGKSSSGKSSSGSSSTVTKDSQ

-1167 WIYDTLYQGWFYMD
+1167 WIYDTLHQGWFYMD
-1181 ENQGML
+1181 ENQGTL

>member
-1 MKSIRRAAAMC
+1 
-12 LTMTVAVSTL
+12 
-22 FGNTAWADMPQKT
+22 MPQKT

-99 EETNDQKDSADKA
+99 EETNDQKDSANKA
-112 EDDEKQEDAPSVSTP
+112 ENAPSVSTP

-141 PAVKSQIFSW
+141 PAVKSQIFFW

-159 LLDGRLELS
+159 LLDGKLELS

-173 VQPSFEE
+173 AQPSFEE
-180 VAEYL
+180 VTEYL
-185 PQAIIAQVGEESE
+185 PEAIIAQVGEESE
-198 VGGEEEEKLPITGW
+198 AGKEEKLPITGW

-243 AEDVE
+243 AEDVDA
-248 TLVVEVSVTGDQA
+248 LVVEVSVTGDQA
-261 AMPVYDYKNV
+261 AMPVV
-271 VLNVNFEEGK
+271 SGECVLNVSFNSGEEFKSLYFDGNK
-281 TCKGLAYDE
+281 
-290 SGFSSLNDD
+290 FSSVNND
-299 VMNLLNDRGIE
+299 VMKLLNDHGIK

-323 TNATT
+323 TKAT

-345 SNVLEGKGKGVGGV
+345 SNVLKGKGKGFSGC
-359 GLKIK
+359 GLRI
-364 ENVSATIKEG
+364 NDYVSATIKAE
-374 TAPASLTAKNSPTT
+374 TASASLTVKNSPTKR
-388 GTSRDGSSGIAVEGN
+388 TSDDASSAIVVAGS
-403 LTIESGTIEATAY
+403 LTIESGTIEAAAY
-416 AGNNSAPFSG
+416 AEQNSDPVSGAIVVQSNGTLNISG
-426 GIVVGKT
+426 GS
-433 GNLNIRGGAVT
+433 VT
-444 ATGTGKNGVFVRG
+444 AAGTHKNGVYVRR
-457 NFRMTGGSLTAT
+457 NFQMTGGSLTVT

-475 IENEGIFELSDGTIS
+475 IENVGSFELSGGTIS
-490 TKSNSDGI
+490 TNGGP
-498 GFLQSGG
+498 GFLQRGG
-505 SATIQAQELI
+505 TATIQAKELN
-515 TDRLYINSSFTV
+515 TDRLYINGNSSFTV
-527 ASGGK
+527 AKGGK

-544 LTNKGEFVSNG
+544 LTNAGEFVLNG
-555 PFVKKENGTFI
+555 AFEKGKYGTFI
-566 NKGTISGNGSLPDDA
+566 NNGTISGTGSLPDGV
-581 KQTPDQITGY
+581 KQIPDNITVY
-591 TAEISR
+591 KAEISA
-597 DYSEN
+597 DYCDN
-602 MSIDVQN
+602 MSINVQN
-609 LAGIHQPDR
+609 LAAIQKPVN

-623 YELAEYTGSDKG
+623 YELVEDTGSDKG
-635 EGTIDEETG
+635 VGTIDKERG
-644 QLKVTK
+644 QLRVTK
-650 AGVFKIQVNTQASGF
+650 AGVFKIKVNTQASGF
-665 YKAGENPVCI
+665 YKAGENPVYI

-697 EYRGAQGYLAAA
+697 EYRGAQGYPAAA

-722 YQLKRTNRKDDLQE
+722 YQLKSTNRKDDLQE

-755 VFVRVTVDNYESKV
+755 VFVRVTVDNYKSKI
-769 FCSDN
+769 FCSGN
-774 RTSIT
+774 QTNIT
-779 ERRFADTK
+779 KRKFTDTK

-797 NGQSRNPKIKVVENW
+797 NGQSWSPEIKVVENW
-812 QGASGDEVDK
+812 QGASEDAVDR
-822 ADYTIQYWT
+822 ADYIIQYWT
-831 YWTGTDNMI
+831 YWTGTDNSI

-846 AGTYTVYLLGQENYT
+846 AGTYTVYLLGQRNYT

-882 DSLDKVYDGTTDITE
+882 DSFDKVYDGTTDIKE

-957 ASIKGNIVARDFASM
+957 TSIKGNIVARDFASM
-972 IVSAAPL
+972 TVSADPL

-989 IHASVETGLSNVSP
+989 IHASVEIGLSNESP

-1057 SSGSHSGGGKD
+1057 SSGSHSGGG
-1068 SGGKDSGGKGSSG
+1068 GKGSSG
-1081 TSSSVSSGTVTKDSQ
+1081 KGSSGKSSSGKSSSGSSGTVTKDSQ

-1167 WIYDTLYQGWFYMD
+1167 WIYDTLHQGWFYMD

-1197 YYLNPNQDGSAGI
+1197 YYLNSNQDGSAGI

>member
-1 MKSIRRAAAMC
+1 MKGIRRAAAVC
-12 LTMTVAVSTL
+12 LTMTLAVSTL

-35 EKKKC
+35 ERKKC

-81 TAASSG
+81 TAVSSG
-87 TNEDDSETGPDD
+87 TNEDDSETGPDE

-112 EDDEKQEDAPSVSTP
+112 ENAPSVSTP
-127 SDMEDTTVPGGTVI
+127 SDMEDTTVPSGTVI

-159 LLDGRLELS
+159 LLDGKLELN

-173 VQPSFEE
+173 SQPSFEE
-180 VAEYL
+180 VTEYL
-185 PQAIIAQVGEESE
+185 PEAIIAQVGAESE
-198 VGGEEEEKLPITGW
+198 AGKEEKLPITGW

-238 EAYEL
+238 EVYEL
-243 AEDVE
+243 AEDAE
-248 TLVVEVSVTGDQA
+248 ALVVEVSVTGDQA
-261 AMPVYDYKNV
+261 AMPVVSGKC
-271 VLNVNFEEGK
+271 VLNVSFNSGEEF
-281 TCKGLAYDE
+281 KGLYFD
-290 SGFSSLNDD
+290 GNKFSSVNND
-299 VMNLLNDRGIE
+299 VMKLLNDHGIK

-323 TNATT
+323 TNAT

-335 RGTWEIVLNG
+335 QGTWEIVLNG
-345 SNVLEGKGKGVGGV
+345 SNVLKGKGKGFSGC
-359 GLKIK
+359 GLRI
-364 ENVSATIKEG
+364 NDYVSATIKAE
-374 TAPASLTAKNSPTT
+374 TASASLTVKNSPTKR
-388 GTSRDGSSGIAVEGN
+388 TSDDASSAIVVAGS
-403 LTIESGTIEATAY
+403 LTIESGTIEAAAY
-416 AGNNSAPFSG
+416 AEQNSDPVSG
-426 GIVVGKT
+426 AIVVQSNGT
-433 GNLNIRGGAVT
+433 LNINGGSVT
-444 ATGTGKNGVFVRG
+444 ATGTHKNGVYVLN
-457 NFRMTGGSLTAT
+457 NFQMTGGSLKVT

-475 IENEGIFELSDGTIS
+475 IENVGSFELSGGTIS

-498 GFLQSGG
+498 GFLQGRG
-505 SATIQAQELI
+505 SVTIKAKELN
-515 TDRLYINSSFTV
+515 TDRLYITGDSSFTV
-527 ASGGK
+527 ASVGK
-532 VTSGS
+532 VTSES
-537 TIIDSGT
+537 TIINSGT
-544 LTNKGEFVSNG
+544 LINEGEFVSNG
-555 PFVKKENGTFI
+555 PFVKNEKGTFI
-566 NKGTISGNGSLPDDA
+566 NKGTISGSGSLPDDA
-581 KQTPDQITGY
+581 KQTPDPITVY
-591 TAEISR
+591 TAEIS
-597 DYSEN
+597 EN
-602 MSIDVQN
+602 YKENRSIDVKN
-609 LAGIHQPDR
+609 LAAIQKPVK

-635 EGTIDEETG
+635 EGTIDKETG
-644 QLKVTK
+644 HLTVTK
-650 AGVFKIQVNTQASGF
+650 AGVFKIKVNTQASGF
-665 YKAGENPVCI
+665 YKAGENPVDI
-675 TLTVNKAKFPD
+675 TLTVNKAAFPD
-686 SWNLTVTAASG
+686 HWNLIVTAASG
-697 EYRGAQGYLAAA
+697 IYNGSKGYPAAD

-715 PSGARYE
+715 PSDAKYE
-722 YQLKRTNRKDDLQE
+722 YQLKSTNRKDDLQE

-749 AESGQF
+749 AESDQY
-755 VFVRVTVDNYESKV
+755 VFVRVTVDNYKPKI
-769 FCSDN
+769 FCSGN
-774 RTSIT
+774 QTNIT
-779 ERRFADTK
+779 KRNFTDTK

-797 NGQSRNPKIKVVENW
+797 NGQSWSPKIKVVENW
-812 QGASGDEVDK
+812 QGASGNEVDT

-831 YWTGTDNMI
+831 YWTGTYNKE

-846 AGTYTVYLLGQENYT
+846 AGTYTVWLMGKNKNYWANNT
-861 NESKQAILTIDKC
+861 TASFTIDKC

-882 DSLDKVYDGTTDITE
+882 DSFDKVYDGTTDITE

-957 ASIKGNIVARDFASM
+957 TSIKGNIVARDFASM
-972 IVSAAPL
+972 TVSADPL

-1035 ASMANFN
+1035 ASMDNFK

-1057 SSGSHSGGGKD
+1057 SSGSHSGGG
-1068 SGGKDSGGKGSSG
+1068 GKGSSG
-1081 TSSSVSSGTVTKDSQ
+1081 KSSSGSSGTVTKDSQ

-1197 YYLNPNQDGSAGI
+1197 YYLNSNQDGSAGI